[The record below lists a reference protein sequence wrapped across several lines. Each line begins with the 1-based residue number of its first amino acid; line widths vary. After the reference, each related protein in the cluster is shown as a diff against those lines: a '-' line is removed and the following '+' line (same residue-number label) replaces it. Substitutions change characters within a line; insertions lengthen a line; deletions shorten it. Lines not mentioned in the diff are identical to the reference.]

1 MKVLIYSAGLG
12 GHLQVY
18 ARVISDFLLEA
29 GQDVGIAVSAGKQE
43 WASRWPMMRSLA
55 ADERIAGVDTRTAG
69 GSASGELSAE
79 QLLAVQ
85 RDVRADVTLL
95 IDGDAFAPQ
104 FRRIAD
110 GDAPRLRGRICA
122 IFGRTSEWCPGEDAY
137 TGRSEP
143 LVGPT
148 LRQTLGRARRALLNR
163 CDSPRYFFE
172 QVLLRRRTVDAL
184 IVKDERIPEKHGAP
198 VRWMPEIYRVFD
210 ARPEERGGEDWERFA
225 EPVRRWIGQAGPA
238 NVLLYFGSAAWYKG
252 YDLFLKLAQGNEAVF
267 ALHAGAPHLG
277 SMDRRY
283 GCYLEPIR
291 QALLRQGRLF
301 ETNAFIA
308 SGNLME
314 LLFGGIGR
322 FASTHRLTLSSA
334 TVLQALEMGKPVLT
348 PDAGLVGW
356 RTREFKLGAT
366 YAYGDIGS
374 LSAKWSAFQTGALD
388 PDPQD
393 IRSFMERFSRER
405 IRRFFLDVLSGES
418 P

>member
-18 ARVISDFLLEA
+18 CRVVVDFLLEA
-29 GQDVGIAVSAGKQE
+29 GWDVAIAVSAEKQE

-55 ADERIAGVDTRTAG
+55 ADVRVGGVDTRTVA
-69 GSASGELSAE
+69 GSASGELSVE
-79 QLLAVQ
+79 QLTAVQ

-104 FRRIAD
+104 FRRIA
-110 GDAPRLRGRICA
+110 GGAAPRLRGRICA

-137 TGRSEP
+137 TGQREP
-143 LVGPT
+143 FIGPT

-163 CDSPRYFFE
+163 RDSPRDFFE
-172 QVLLRRRTVDAL
+172 RVLLRRRTVDAL
-184 IVKDERIPEKHGAP
+184 IVKDERIPRQPGSP
-198 VRWMPEIYRVFD
+198 VCWMPEIYRVFD

-225 EPVRRWIGQAGPA
+225 GPARRWIRQAGSA

-252 YDLFLKLAQGNEAVF
+252 YDLFLKLAQESEAVF
-267 ALHAGAPHLG
+267 ALHAGVPHLG
-277 SMDRRY
+277 PVERRY
-283 GCYLEPIR
+283 GCDLEPIR

-308 SGNLME
+308 SGNLMD
-314 LLFGGIGR
+314 LLFGGISR
-322 FASTHRLTLSSA
+322 FVSTHRLTLSSA

-366 YAYGDIGS
+366 YAYGD
-374 LSAKWSAFQTGALD
+374 LADLAAKWSAFKTGAFD
-388 PDPQD
+388 PDPRD
-393 IRSFMERFSRER
+393 IQSFMERFSRER